1 MVTGS
6 PSEFETMLNFNLPQN
21 IRAKIETIT
30 LEQAAE
36 GYAKMMRSEARFRM
50 VMTIGEQAG

>member
-36 GYAKMMRSEARFRM
+36 GYVKMMRSEARFRM